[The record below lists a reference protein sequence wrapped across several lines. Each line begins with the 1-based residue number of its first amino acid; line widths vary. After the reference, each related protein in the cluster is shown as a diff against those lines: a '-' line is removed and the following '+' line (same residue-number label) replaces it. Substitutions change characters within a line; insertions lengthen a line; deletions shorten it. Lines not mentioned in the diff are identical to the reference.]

1 MAFANSFD
9 VDAPSELPEEPPL
22 HQDGAGGLRDLGGR
36 NHGNHAYTRE
46 EPGQSGGLTWIL
58 PLTPVLSIRL
68 ATFTVVPQMS
78 Y

>member
-1 MAFANSFD
+1 MSFADAFD
-9 VDAPSELPEEPPL
+9 VNTPSELPKESSF
-22 HQDGAGGLRDLGGR
+22 HQDAAGGLRDL
-36 NHGNHAYTRE
+36 RE
-46 EPGQSGGLTWIL
+46 EGRGVTTRTDTPDESGVLTWII